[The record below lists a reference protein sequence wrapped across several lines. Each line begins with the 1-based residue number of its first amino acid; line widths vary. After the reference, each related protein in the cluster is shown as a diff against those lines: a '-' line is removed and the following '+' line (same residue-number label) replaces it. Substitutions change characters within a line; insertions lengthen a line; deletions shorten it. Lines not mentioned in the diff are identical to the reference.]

1 MNSVFEQ
8 LLIDN
13 KLIQAAA
20 GGENAL
26 IEILLGQGADIH
38 AACDCALRRS
48 TDNGHT
54 GTVALLLDRGADIR
68 AVHDIALRSA
78 VNLEY
83 SETVALLLSR
93 YKTRELQSLQGT
105 MQMDLLGANKVL
117 PLVRT
122 EIARRFVRTALA
134 DQPTLEV

>member
-1 MNSVFEQ
+1 MNSLFEQ
-8 LLIDN
+8 LLLN
-13 KLIQAAA
+13 GELFQAA
-20 GGENAL
+20 GNGDTTLVES
-26 IEILLGQGADIH
+26 LLEQGAEMN
-38 AACDCALRRS
+38 AVCYCALRAAAK
-48 TDNGHT
+48 NGHT
-54 GTVALLLDRGADIR
+54 ETVALLLDRGADIR

-93 YKTRELQSLQGT
+93 YKTGELQSLQGT
-105 MQMDLLGANKVL
+105 MQMDLVGANKVL

-122 EIARRFVRTALA
+122 EIARRFVRNALA